1 LALMKARTIL
11 SALALPLVT
20 VVALAGCASTPSQT
34 TSTSGSSTISVVA
47 STNVYGDIAKSIGGS
62 AVKVTSIMSDP
73 AQDPHSFEASA
84 QNQLEL
90 ANAKVVIENGG
101 GYDPFVGTMLASAK
115 NTSAT
120 VLDAVKLSGLKPDA
134 SGDLNEHV
142 WYNFPV
148 MKTVADKLVATLSS
162 IDPTKATTFQ
172 ANATAFEAKLTTL
185 EAQEASLK
193 AKFAGQ
199 GVSITEPVP
208 VYMLDA
214 IGLVDK
220 TPFAFSKAIED
231 GTDVSPTVLQQT
243 LALYSSHS
251 VKLLAY
257 NEQTSG
263 PQTDAVLT
271 AAKTA
276 GIPVVPV
283 TETLPSGKDYISWMT
298 SNLNAI
304 AHALGA

>member
-1 LALMKARTIL
+1 MKARTIL

-20 VVALAGCASTPSQT
+20 VVALAGCASSPSQT
-34 TSTSGSSTISVVA
+34 SSTSGSSTISVVA

-162 IDPTKATTFQ
+162 IDPTKASTFQ
-172 ANATAFEAKLTTL
+172 ANAAAFEAKLTTL

-199 GVSITEPVP
+199 GASITEPVP

-251 VKLLAY
+251 VRLLAY

>member
-1 LALMKARTIL
+1 MKARTIV
-11 SALALPLVT
+11 SALSLPLVT
-20 VVALAGCASTPSQT
+20 VLALAGCASSPSQT
-34 TSTSGSSTISVVA
+34 ASTSGSTPISVVA
-47 STNVYGDIAKSIGGS
+47 STNVYGSIAQSIGGS
-62 AVKVTSIMSDP
+62 SVTVTSIMNDP
-73 AQDPHSFEASA
+73 AQDPHSFEASV

-90 ANAKVVIENGG
+90 SKANVVIENGG
-101 GYDPFVGTMLASAK
+101 GYDPFVATMLASAK
-115 NTSAT
+115 NSSAT
-120 VLDAVKLSGLKPDA
+120 VLDAVTLSGLKPDA
-134 SGDLNEHV
+134 NGDLNEHV

-148 MKTVADKLVATLSS
+148 MKTVADKLVATLSK
-162 IDPTKATTFQ
+162 IDPTKASTFQ
-172 ANATAFEAKLTTL
+172 ANATAFEAKLTML
-185 EAQEASLK
+185 EAQEAALK
-193 AKFAGQ
+193 AKFAGV
-199 GVSITEPVP
+199 GASITEPVP

-220 TPFAFSKAIED
+220 TPAAFSKAIED
-231 GTDVSPTVLQQT
+231 GTDVSPTVLQET
-243 LALYSSHS
+243 LALYSGHT

-263 PQTDAVLT
+263 PQTDAVIA
-271 AAKTA
+271 AAKSA

>member
-1 LALMKARTIL
+1 MKARTIL

-162 IDPTKATTFQ
+162 IDPTNASTFQ

>member
-1 LALMKARTIL
+1 MKARTIL

-148 MKTVADKLVATLSS
+148 MKTVADKLVATLST

>member
-1 LALMKARTIL
+1 MKARIIV
-11 SALALPLVT
+11 SAVSLPLVT
-20 VVALAGCASTPSQT
+20 VLALAGCASSPSQT
-34 TSTSGSSTISVVA
+34 TGTSGSSPISVVA
-47 STNVYGDIAKSIGGS
+47 STNVYGSIAQSIGGS
-62 AVKVTSIMSDP
+62 SVTVTSIMNDP
-73 AQDPHSFEASA
+73 AQDPHSFEASV
-84 QNQLEL
+84 QNQLQL
-90 ANAKVVIENGG
+90 SKANVVIENGG

-120 VLDAVKLSGLKPDA
+120 VLDAVALSGLKPDA
-134 SGDLNEHV
+134 NGDLNEHV

-148 MKTVADKLVATLSS
+148 MKTVADKLVATLSK
-162 IDPTKATTFQ
+162 IDPTKASTFQ
-172 ANATAFEAKLTTL
+172 ANATAFEAKLTAL
-185 EAQEASLK
+185 EAQEAALK
-193 AKFAGQ
+193 AKFAGV
-199 GVSITEPVP
+199 GASITEPVP

-220 TPFAFSKAIED
+220 TPAAFSKAIED
-231 GTDVSPTVLQQT
+231 GTDVSPAVLQET
-243 LALYSSHS
+243 LALYSGHA

-263 PQTDAVLT
+263 PQTDAVIA
-271 AAKTA
+271 AAKSA

-298 SNLNAI
+298 SNLDAI

>member
-1 LALMKARTIL
+1 MKARTIL

-20 VVALAGCASTPSQT
+20 VVALAGCASSPSQT
-34 TSTSGSSTISVVA
+34 SSTSGSSTISVVA
-47 STNVYGDIAKSIGGS
+47 STNVYGDIATSIGGS

>member
-1 LALMKARTIL
+1 MKARTIL

-162 IDPTKATTFQ
+162 IDPTNASTFQ

-220 TPFAFSKAIED
+220 TPFAFSKAIEN

>member
-1 LALMKARTIL
+1 MKARTIL

-162 IDPTKATTFQ
+162 IDPTKASTFQ

-185 EAQEASLK
+185 EAQEAALK

-220 TPFAFSKAIED
+220 TPFAFSKAIEN

-271 AAKTA
+271 AAKAA

-298 SNLNAI
+298 SNLNAV

>member
-1 LALMKARTIL
+1 MKARTIL

-162 IDPTKATTFQ
+162 IDPTKASTFQ

-271 AAKTA
+271 AAKTV

>member
-1 LALMKARTIL
+1 MKARTIL

-148 MKTVADKLVATLSS
+148 MKTVADKLVATLSN
-162 IDPTKATTFQ
+162 IDPTNASTFQ

>member
-1 LALMKARTIL
+1 
-11 SALALPLVT
+11 
-20 VVALAGCASTPSQT
+20 
-34 TSTSGSSTISVVA
+34 
-47 STNVYGDIAKSIGGS
+47 VYGDIAKSIGGS

>member
-1 LALMKARTIL
+1 MKARTIV
-11 SALALPLVT
+11 SALSLPLVAVLT
-20 VVALAGCASTPSQT
+20 LAGCASSPSQT
-34 TSTSGSSTISVVA
+34 ASGSGSSPISVVA
-47 STNVYGDIAKSIGGS
+47 STNVYGSIAQSIGGS
-62 AVKVTSIMSDP
+62 SVTVTSIMNDP
-73 AQDPHSFEASA
+73 AQDPHSFEASV

-90 ANAKVVIENGG
+90 SKANVVIENGG

-120 VLDAVKLSGLKPDA
+120 VLDAVALSGLKPDA

-148 MKTVADKLVATLSS
+148 MKTVADKLVATLSK
-162 IDPTKATTFQ
+162 IDPTKASTFQ

-185 EAQEASLK
+185 EAQEAALK
-193 AKFAGQ
+193 AKFAGV
-199 GVSITEPVP
+199 GASITEPVP

-220 TPFAFSKAIED
+220 TPAAFSKAIED
-231 GTDVSPTVLQQT
+231 GTDVSPTVLQET
-243 LALYSSHS
+243 LALYSGHA

-263 PQTDAVLT
+263 PQTDAVIA
-271 AAKTA
+271 AAKSA

-298 SNLNAI
+298 SNLDAI

>member
-1 LALMKARTIL
+1 MKARTIL

-20 VVALAGCASTPSQT
+20 VVALAGCASSPSQT
-34 TSTSGSSTISVVA
+34 SSTSGSSTISVVA

-162 IDPTKATTFQ
+162 IDPTKASTFQ
-172 ANATAFEAKLTTL
+172 ANAAAFEAKLTTL

-199 GVSITEPVP
+199 GASITEPVP

-251 VKLLAY
+251 VRLLAY

-298 SNLNAI
+298 SNLNAV

>member
-1 LALMKARTIL
+1 MKARIIV
-11 SALALPLVT
+11 SALSLPLVT
-20 VVALAGCASTPSQT
+20 VLSLAGCASSPSQT
-34 TSTSGSSTISVVA
+34 AGTSASSPISVVA
-47 STNVYGDIAKSIGGS
+47 STNVYGSIAQSIGGS
-62 AVKVTSIMSDP
+62 AVTVTSIMSDP
-73 AQDPHSFEASA
+73 AQDPHSFEASV

-90 ANAKVVIENGG
+90 SKANVVIENGG

-120 VLDAVKLSGLKPDA
+120 VLDAVALSGLKPDA

-148 MKTVADKLVATLSS
+148 MKTVADKLVATLSK
-162 IDPTKATTFQ
+162 IDPTKASTFQ
-172 ANATAFEAKLTTL
+172 ANATAFEARLTTL
-185 EAQEASLK
+185 EAQEAALK
-193 AKFAGQ
+193 AKFAGV
-199 GVSITEPVP
+199 GASITEPVP

-220 TPFAFSKAIED
+220 TPAAFSKAIED
-231 GTDVSPTVLQQT
+231 GTDVSPTVLQET
-243 LALYSSHS
+243 LALYSGHT

-263 PQTDAVLT
+263 PQTDAVIA
-271 AAKTA
+271 AAKSA

-283 TETLPSGKDYISWMT
+283 TETLPSGKNYISWMT
-298 SNLNAI
+298 SNLDAI